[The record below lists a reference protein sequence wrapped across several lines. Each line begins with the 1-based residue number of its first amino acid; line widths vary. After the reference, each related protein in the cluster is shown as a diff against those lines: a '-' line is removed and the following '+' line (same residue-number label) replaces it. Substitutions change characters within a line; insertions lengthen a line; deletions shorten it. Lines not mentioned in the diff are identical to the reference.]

1 MIKTH
6 ENRQQNRREVL
17 IALGAGGL
25 AVATIT
31 LLPKGARADTPAAK
45 AAMKAL
51 IGDKTPQEGRIA
63 LELPQIA
70 ENGNTVSLT
79 VDVDSPMTEQDFVK
93 AVHIFAEQNPLPDVA
108 SFRFTPAC
116 GKAVAST
123 RIRLAKTQNVIAVA
137 EMSGGDIY
145 MAQAEVKVTIGGC
158 GG

>member
-1 MIKTH
+1 MTKMH
-6 ENRQQNRREVL
+6 ENRQQNRREML

-31 LLPKGARADTPAAK
+31 LLPGGAKADASAAA
-45 AAMKAL
+45 AAMKKL
-51 IGDKTPQEGRIA
+51 VGNKTPQEGRIT

-79 VDVDSPMTEQDFVK
+79 VDVDSPMSEKDFCK
-93 AVHIFAEQNPLPDVA
+93 AVHILAENNPLPDVA

-137 EMSGGDIY
+137 EMSGGEVY
-145 MAQAEVKVTIGGC
+145 MARAEVKVTIGGC